1 MVFKL
6 CSGETQVADHCTSS
20 WCMWVD
26 GGRLY
31 GKDQLKTYRPGVLNI
46 SMGSVFFFFFNF
58 FIFCHAGVFIAVC
71 RLSLVLAGRGFS
83 LVAVCGLLIAVA
95 SLNAEH
101 RL

>member
-31 GKDQLKTYRPGVLNI
+31 GKDQLKTYGPGVLNI
-46 SMGSVFFFFFNF
+46 SMGSVFFFFF
-58 FIFCHAGVFIAVC
+58 CHAGVFIAVC
-71 RLSLVLAGRGFS
+71 RLSLVVAGRGFS
-83 LVAVCGLLIAVA
+83 LVAVRGLLIAVA